1 MDAKGQLLPEMKLDI
16 AFCGLISCDTKRV
29 MECRITNRDW
39 ACCLVQSQTLGAYLT
54 VYISIVYVRRTIR
67 RFSKSRLQYCRLLQ
81 KQFLQCKE
89 TRYIRTDPQK
99 TQLDFC
105 F

>member
-39 ACCLVQSQTLGAYLT
+39 ACCLVQSQNFGCL
-54 VYISIVYVRRTIR
+54 S
-67 RFSKSRLQYCRLLQ
+67 
-81 KQFLQCKE
+81 
-89 TRYIRTDPQK
+89 
-99 TQLDFC
+99 
-105 F
+105 

>member
-39 ACCLVQSQTLGAYLT
+39 ACCLVQSQ
-54 VYISIVYVRRTIR
+54 ISIVYVRRTIR

>member
-39 ACCLVQSQTLGAYLT
+39 ACCLVQSQILQF
-54 VYISIVYVRRTIR
+54 ISLSYM
-67 RFSKSRLQYCRLLQ
+67 
-81 KQFLQCKE
+81 
-89 TRYIRTDPQK
+89 
-99 TQLDFC
+99 
-105 F
+105 